1 MTENG
6 MQKLQLEKARA
17 IITGASSGIGQGIA
31 KAFAEA
37 GAAVIVNYRSDEEAA
52 DRIVGA
58 IRENGGKAEAI
69 QADVSTPEGCATL
82 FDASDQHF
90 GGLDILVSNAGIQ
103 RDAAFTELSIEDW
116 RKVIDVNLTGQFL
129 CAQEAVRRFR
139 KQGHDPDRS
148 PALGKIIFTSSVH
161 QAIPWAGH
169 ANYAT
174 AKGGVK
180 QLMESMAQ
188 ELACE
193 KIRVNAIAPGAI
205 KTPINRDAWEDE
217 DTRKALLQLI
227 PYGRVGETEDVANAA
242 LWLASDAS
250 DYMVGTTLFV
260 DGGMLLYPS
269 FREGG

>member
-1 MTENG
+1 MS
-6 MQKLQLEKARA
+6 KLQLENVRA
-17 IITGASSGIGQGIA
+17 IVTGASSGIGADIA
-31 KAFAEA
+31 RAFATA
-37 GAAVIVNYRSDEEAA
+37 GASVIVNFRSDEEAA
-52 DRIVGA
+52 DRIVA
-58 IRENGGKAEAI
+58 EIRDDGGRAEAV
-69 QADVSTPEGCATL
+69 QADVSTPEGCRTL
-82 FDASDQHF
+82 FEAADEQF
-90 GGLDILVSNAGIQ
+90 GGVDILVSNAGIQ
-103 RDAAFTELSIEDW
+103 RDATFTELSLEDW
-116 RKVIDVNLTGQFL
+116 RKVLDVNLTGQFL

-139 KQGHDPDRS
+139 RQGLDPERS

-180 QLMESMAQ
+180 LLMETMAQ

-205 KTPINRDAWEDE
+205 KTAINRDAWQDE
-217 DTRKALLQLI
+217 EARKKLLKLI
-227 PYGRVGETEDVANAA
+227 PYGRVGETEDVAEAA

-250 DYMVGTTLFV
+250 DYVVGTTLFV
-260 DGGMLLYPS
+260 DGGMMLYPA